1 MSSKSQ
7 SEAGFMKGMGVQAQQ
22 CGECANFV
30 PGGGSCTIINGVV
43 EANDICNL
51 FELASMVGDM
61 SALFAK
67 AKTFD
72 MFITKATQDPE
83 TGERRW
89 AAVASDTDLD
99 SYNDRMSLELYR
111 DFINRAEEEE
121 LPPAVFVSE
130 AWQGGMPYLGLSHYL
145 DLNGEGIAGVA
156 QALYVDGNR
165 LKAKGTFSDNAL
177 GAAAFK
183 AIKRDKD
190 TKVDSDERI
199 RISIAFVDWGHDHG
213 EKPFVREALEDSCP
227 MCAEGMDDKIYK
239 KGHLVHLALTRVPVN
254 ERTPVWLEERSM
266 TTIKDDA
273 LSVLGEDEEELVNHI
288 DELAQGKSE
297 IFRSEGVVI
306 KSEEDEADAPTEAIV
321 ERMLGGATTFAEAET
336 YVQQSEEVSEVVDYF
351 YMLDS
356 ILFNI
361 QWDSEI
367 KDKPAAMSVAVNEF
381 KSRVD
386 SSVKRSLAV
395 RAASLLVESEAEEGE
410 PMTKE
415 TEVIEEK
422 AEVKVI
428 EPAVEETP
436 LDAALSQLKSVVME
450 TSLVDASVE
459 DRFAAIQPIF
469 DNLAGV
475 VKSTVKGEK
484 VIEAEAVGSAV
495 AEAIRS
501 ELAPLAEA
509 IQLLAQKSSV
519 PAPKAETPLI
529 PGPRAYSHPP
539 AHLKAEDKPKSAL
552 TSMIRKSVGLS
563 E

>member
-199 RISIAFVDWGHDHG
+199 RISIAFVDWGHNHG

-469 DNLAGV
+469 
-475 VKSTVKGEK
+475 
-484 VIEAEAVGSAV
+484 
-495 AEAIRS
+495 RS

>member
-7 SEAGFMKGMGVQAQQ
+7 SEAGFMKGLGVQGIQ

-30 PGGGSCTIINGVV
+30 PGGGSCTIVNGVV
-43 EANDICNL
+43 DANDICNL
-51 FELASMVGDM
+51 FEPSIAVGNMD
-61 SALFAK
+61 ALFAK
-67 AKTFD
+67 EAKTFD
-72 MFITKATQDPE
+72 MYITKATHNPE
-83 TGERRW
+83 TGEKRW

-99 SYNDRMSLELYR
+99 SYGDRMSLDLYN
-111 DFINRAEEEE
+111 DFIERAEHAEI
-121 LPPAVFVSE
+121 PPAIFTSD
-130 AWQGGMPYLGLSHYL
+130 AWKGDMPYLGLAHYL
-145 DLNGEGIAGVA
+145 DLNGEGIVGDTL
-156 QALYVDGNR
+156 ALYVDGNR
-165 LKAKGTFSDNAL
+165 LKAKGAFRDNEV
-177 GAAAFK
+177 GEAAFS
-183 AIKRDKD
+183 AIKRDREGN
-190 TKVDSDERI
+190 VDPDQRI
-199 RISIAFVDWGHDHG
+199 RISIAFVDWGHNHG
-213 EKPFVREALEDSCP
+213 KSTFIRESLEDICP
-227 MCAEGMDDKIYK
+227 MCAENANDKIYK

-273 LSVLGEDEEELVNHI
+273 LAVLGEDEEELVDKI
-288 DELAQGKSE
+288 DTLARGKSE
-297 IFRSEGVVI
+297 VLRSEAVVI
-306 KSEEDEADAPTEAIV
+306 KSDEDEAEVD
-321 ERMLGGATTFAEAET
+321 LAEE
-336 YVQQSEEVSEVVDYF
+336 SEVASKLKVKV
-351 YMLDS
+351 LVES
-356 ILFNI
+356 CVAEQL
-361 QWDSEI
+361 SE
-367 KDKPAAMSVAVNEF
+367 
-381 KSRVD
+381 
-386 SSVKRSLAV
+386 VKQDLEV
-395 RAASLLVESEAEEGE
+395 IRAALEIESEAEEGE

-422 AEVKVI
+422 AEVEII

-450 TSLVDASVE
+450 TSLADAPVE
-459 DRFAAIQPIF
+459 DRFAAIQPMF